1 MLQARAVVLSLNA
14 GSDILLPGYNVVDVE
29 ELQLLLLEP
38 RQRLDQCVHPLM
50 LLLRFL
56 SNRTPGNFEAA
67 TPWAAIPLGAQNFSF
82 HPTTSFTLLSTLAA
96 TPTTVVRISSVTPR
110 RALPCNFMLKYPPR
124 AEQGLATSLSY
135 CFSSSS
141 RFDPGWRSEDV
152 ADVVVDIKSPDLT
165 FRLLQIYKGPALA
178 W

>member
-1 MLQARAVVLSLNA
+1 M
-14 GSDILLPGYNVVDVE
+14 
-29 ELQLLLLEP
+29 
-38 RQRLDQCVHPLM
+38 
-50 LLLRFL
+50 
-56 SNRTPGNFEAA
+56 
-67 TPWAAIPLGAQNFSF
+67 
-82 HPTTSFTLLSTLAA
+82 AA
-96 TPTTVVRISSVTPR
+96 TPTVMRVSSVTPGP
-110 RALPCNFMLKYPPR
+110 ALPCKFTVKYPPR

-165 FRLLQIYKGPALA
+165 FRLLQIYIVNYKGPALA